1 MELNTA
7 VIPHYDCRKIPLDKL
22 KHMVLINNKHLKEKP
37 TWYTVNGKLKYFKIR
52 DDYRLFTEQFF
63 SLFGR
68 QIMNLDTV
76 DYQVASIRLVD
87 GLKGSNEHM
96 IGLLSDNFQNKDNNY
111 YLANDLFEARISD
124 LVSYGNYSFK
134 TLLTY
139 LKQILTEECY
149 NKNRDFFIKLFIS
162 DAFMFQ
168 ADRNYNNIGF
178 QIPAIK
184 NINYQDRLRAANLVK
199 SELGIQYVEKEDNLF
214 KLKDFYPSKVY
225 DSEKMLGIEQR
236 NSLIYT
242 PGMTWMPAFPF
253 SDDLKFENQSQA
265 QKISQDSYSGLDPN
279 LVELYME
286 YPDICK
292 PYLERLA
299 YDNEYKKI
307 LEQFSYNNSQI
318 YLKNDTKDY
327 VNMVLEDRRKQFK
340 KVLDF

>member
-7 VIPHYDCRKIPLDKL
+7 VIPHYDCRRIPLDKL

-37 TWYTVNGKLKYFKIR
+37 TWYMIEGKLKYFKIR
-52 DDYRLFTEQFF
+52 DDYRLFSEQFF

-68 QIMNLDTV
+68 EVMNLDTV
-76 DYQVASIRLVD
+76 NYQVASVRLVD
-87 GLKGSNEHM
+87 GLKGSSEHM

-111 YLANDLFEARISD
+111 YLASELFEARISD

-134 TLLTY
+134 TLLMY
-139 LKQILTEECY
+139 LKQILTDECY
-149 NKNRDFFIKLFIS
+149 QQNRDFFIKLFIS

-178 QIPAIK
+178 QIPSIK
-184 NINYQDRLRAANLVK
+184 NINYQDRLRATNLVK
-199 SELGIQYVEKEDNLF
+199 NGIGSEYIEKEENLF
-214 KLKDFYPSKVY
+214 KLKDFFPSKVY

-236 NSLIYT
+236 NSLVYT

-253 SDDLKFENQSQA
+253 SDDLKFESQQQA
-265 QKISQDSYSGLDPN
+265 QRVSQQNYSNLDPN

-286 YPDICK
+286 YTDICK

-307 LEQFSYNNSQI
+307 LEKFSYNNSQI
-318 YLKNDTKDY
+318 YLKKNTSEY
-327 VNMVLEDRRKQFK
+327 INMVLENRRKEFQKILNF
-340 KVLDF
+340 